1 MQGAHS
7 SFRDMPCKGIARLS
21 GVVGTLLDKNQCVG
35 EHESWQN
42 VGKPLLQLWEGQIIG
57 RRDGGEVGTEI
68 GLICLTSSS
77 MSLNKRRIPLLY
89 CRLLNTSCQI
99 NYFLI
104 VKAFVESV
112 RGLVELKGCSGHI
125 CATTWLRVGCQ
136 TSYGSYG
143 CPLSYGVWWTY
154 MLQEAAE

>member
-21 GVVGTLLDKNQCVG
+21 GVVGTLLDKNPCVG

-68 GLICLTSSS
+68 GLICLTI
-77 MSLNKRRIPLLY
+77 LEYVL
-89 CRLLNTSCQI
+89 QI
-99 NYFLI
+99 WQGNDLT
-104 VKAFVESV
+104 V
-112 RGLVELKGCSGHI
+112 LK
-125 CATTWLRVGCQ
+125 
-136 TSYGSYG
+136 
-143 CPLSYGVWWTY
+143 
-154 MLQEAAE
+154 M